1 LFLQNNQPQ
10 LALNI
15 LHRIDSRYNQ
25 DEMYL
30 SLLASAYQ
38 QNSEDL
44 HSLQIYQKL
53 IVINPQKA
61 EYWLGLAIAQEKQ
74 GNKSQALKGYQ
85 QALDKK
91 TLKKSIV
98 SYIKQRVSS
107 LKRL

>member
-38 QNSEDL
+38 QNNEDL

-61 EYWLGLAIAQEKQ
+61 EYWLGFAIAQEKQ
-74 GNKSQALKGYQ
+74 GNKVQALKGYQ